1 MYCSCILVEAKN
13 LVFSTQWE
21 DLQSSPLPF
30 VVLKL
35 LPECLSALT
44 GHILTSIILL
54 IQNFDNSSLWK
65 VTCGN
70 ELPFNNKWED
80 GFPTHTITVKC
91 GVHPDSGMLMETSM

>member
-1 MYCSCILVEAKN
+1 MSCSSILVEAKKF
-13 LVFSTQWE
+13 VFSTQWK
-21 DLQSSPLPF
+21 DLQSSPPPF
-30 VVLKL
+30 VVFKS
-35 LPECLSALT
+35 LPECLT

-80 GFPTHTITVKC
+80 GFPTLTITVKC
-91 GVHPDSGMLMETSM
+91 GAHPDSGMLMETSM